1 MTINQPQETAMTIEM
16 PKDKQEEL
24 EWCEDA
30 LTMGIELDEVSGP
43 FQAMYAKYLKEKG
56 QLQ

>member
-1 MTINQPQETAMTIEM
+1 MTIEM

-30 LTMGIELDEVSGP
+30 FTMGIELDEVSGP